1 MGKRLIVAEKPS
13 VGRDIAKVLHCNK
26 HMKGAI
32 ASDNDIVTWAVGHL
46 VSQRYPEE
54 MDDKYKEWR
63 LEDLPIIPDP
73 FQLKVLESGEKQF
86 EIIKSFMNDPEV
98 DTIVCATDAGREG
111 ELIFRYIYQMAECN
125 KPVDRLWISS
135 LTYSAIKSGFENLRS
150 SSEYDN
156 LYQSARCR
164 SEADWL
170 VGMNGSRA
178 FSIANDLRGVSIGR
192 VLSPTLSILVQRE
205 IERKEFVPEEYCEL
219 IATFGNYA
227 GRMIN
232 PSRAD
237 DLEIWSHFPVGN
249 RPIME
254 QLVAEKPGQA
264 KVSSVRNEKESI
276 PSLQL
281 YDLTSLQRDA
291 NKLGYTAKKTLEIAQ
306 SLYEKRKAITYPRT
320 DSRYLSSDIKSTLE
334 KRLNSLCFGKWES
347 AVGQALTSEKDLF
360 GRFIN
365 NKGVSD
371 HHAIIPTGEAK
382 GMELWSKGEH
392 EIFDLIAGRFIG
404 MFLPNKEV
412 LHQTIETAIGD
423 NTFLSHGEKVLKQG
437 WAEAD
442 NSRKAKLEELPDVL
456 EGETVSVTN
465 MRIRTDQTEPPVP
478 HTEASLLNAME
489 HAGVIMEEDSESDH
503 ETEFGIGTP
512 ATRAATIEKLLEKQM
527 AYRKGRALMPTEY
540 GMRLVKALPDYL
552 CSPEM
557 TGEWEARLSRI
568 SKGSENPDIFMS
580 DICSLTTDLVKYA
593 ADHRTSEIK
602 EASVVGKCP
611 VCGQNVKEYPEAYY
625 CENKE
630 CGFRRIWKAQKGFHP
645 TLQSGTMRQLLREGK
660 AETNDGVYKIIKTDP
675 YIAYDRKQ
683 KPDPQFDKLND
694 LIAEYGFAPVDKVSQ
709 GGSLWFKGKWGDETM
724 EDFVSDCGE
733 VGCFLKYA
741 KDSKALHHNS
751 GWYLQVNPKQMDAY
765 KAAMNLDNT
774 TEQLSEEQTETYTE
788 DDSVMRLI
796 KASGF
801 PFVDKRPKGSLWI
814 IAEKEESRELVRQCA
829 TKGVVFV
836 YSKNGSKSTGHRPGW
851 YSK

>member
-13 VGRDIAKVLHCNK
+13 VGRDIAKVLLCNK

-32 ASDNDIVTWAVGHL
+32 AGDKDIVTWAVGHL
-46 VSQRYPEE
+46 VSQCYPEE

-63 LEDLPIIPDP
+63 MEDLPIIPEP

-125 KPVDRLWISS
+125 KPVKRLWISS
-135 LTYSAIKSGFENLRS
+135 LTYSAIKSGFENLKD

-170 VGMNGSRA
+170 IGMNGSRA
-178 FSIANDLRGVSIGR
+178 FSIANDLKGVSIGR

-232 PSRAD
+232 PSRAE
-237 DLEIWSHFPVGN
+237 DLETWSHFPVEK
-249 RPIME
+249 RHMME
-254 QLVAEKPGQA
+254 QLVAEKLDRA
-264 KVSSVRNEKESI
+264 KVSYVSNEEESI

-382 GMELWSKGEH
+382 GIESWSKGEH

-423 NTFLSHGEKVLKQG
+423 NIFLSHGEKVLKQG

-442 NSRKAKLEELPDVL
+442 KSR
-456 EGETVSVTN
+456 
-465 MRIRTDQTEPPVP
+465 
-478 HTEASLLNAME
+478 
-489 HAGVIMEEDSESDH
+489 
-503 ETEFGIGTP
+503 
-512 ATRAATIEKLLEKQM
+512 
-527 AYRKGRALMPTEY
+527 GRSA
-540 GMRLVKALPDYL
+540 
-552 CSPEM
+552 
-557 TGEWEARLSRI
+557 
-568 SKGSENPDIFMS
+568 
-580 DICSLTTDLVKYA
+580 
-593 ADHRTSEIK
+593 
-602 EASVVGKCP
+602 
-611 VCGQNVKEYPEAYY
+611 PEA
-625 CENKE
+625 CRPGSHAAISRSKRAGHGHGSAAHRRRS
-630 CGFRRIWKAQKGFHP
+630 CGFADQ
-645 TLQSGTMRQLLREGK
+645 
-660 AETNDGVYKIIKTDP
+660 
-675 YIAYDRKQ
+675 
-683 KPDPQFDKLND
+683 
-694 LIAEYGFAPVDKVSQ
+694 
-709 GGSLWFKGKWGDETM
+709 
-724 EDFVSDCGE
+724 
-733 VGCFLKYA
+733 
-741 KDSKALHHNS
+741 KDSRS
-751 GWYLQVNPKQMDAY
+751 G
-765 KAAMNLDNT
+765 
-774 TEQLSEEQTETYTE
+774 
-788 DDSVMRLI
+788 I
-796 KASGF
+796 
-801 PFVDKRPKGSLWI
+801 
-814 IAEKEESRELVRQCA
+814 
-829 TKGVVFV
+829 
-836 YSKNGSKSTGHRPGW
+836 
-851 YSK
+851 